1 MLEEP
6 SSLCSLLLPSVLV
19 SSIFMLLLFTF
30 FDWNADKARMER
42 QLRREKI
49 LKNTKAEA
57 IKQAREPIKTARKP
71 GDVESEGLG
80 RVIRNLETCVVRN
93 RV

>member
-1 MLEEP
+1 
-6 SSLCSLLLPSVLV
+6 
-19 SSIFMLLLFTF
+19 
-30 FDWNADKARMER
+30 MER
-42 QLRREKI
+42 RLRREKI

-57 IKQAREPIKTARKP
+57 IKQAREPIKAARKP

-80 RVIRNLETCVVRN
+80 RVIRNLESCVVRN

>member
-1 MLEEP
+1 MLEDP
-6 SSLCSLLLPSVLV
+6 SLCSLLLPSVLV
-19 SSIFMLLLFTF
+19 SSIFMLLFFTF

-42 QLRREKI
+42 RLRREKI

-57 IKQAREPIKTARKP
+57 IKQAREPIKAARKP
-71 GDVESEGLG
+71 GDVEREGLG
-80 RVIRNLETCVVRN
+80 RVIRNLESCVVRN

>member
-1 MLEEP
+1 MLEDP
-6 SSLCSLLLPSVLV
+6 SLCSLLLPSVLV

-42 QLRREKI
+42 RLRREKI

-57 IKQAREPIKTARKP
+57 IKQAREPIKAARKP

-80 RVIRNLETCVVRN
+80 RVIRNLESCVVRN